1 LTEPFRFTPDDPL
14 QQLRLR
20 RFLIAAATTLM
31 FVVLL
36 ALCHLKGLIAQRPF
50 LIASSSSFLA
60 ITVFYALFRSEWN
73 RKARDPSLTVPMML
87 WSGATV
93 TYVLYHAGAAA
104 GIFLLM
110 YPVILFFGIFRLRT
124 PAMLMLTAL
133 VLAAYAPI
141 LWKPALRESQENDYI
156 HFLQWIVLAAVLVWF
171 SFMAGYVHTLR
182 ARLRE
187 SEHDDLTGVFTRRR
201 ILQSL
206 LHEKIRSDRGAGPIS
221 VALIDVDLFKRV
233 NDTLGHGAGDKVLQT
248 FVKIVQTELRAI
260 DFLGRY
266 GGEEFLLVLTQT
278 SLEGARECAER
289 VREQTER
296 KTLETLG
303 ESSRITVSIGVA
315 EYRSGEDTRDTI
327 ARADAALYRAKQEG
341 RNRVEMG

>member
-14 QQLRLR
+14 QKLRLR
-20 RFLIAAATTLM
+20 RYLIAAATTLM

-36 ALCHLKGLIAQRPF
+36 ALCHVKGLIAQRPF

-73 RKARDPSLTVPMML
+73 TKARDPSLTVPMML

-93 TYVLYHAGAAA
+93 TYVLYHAGAAS

-110 YPVILFFGIFRLRT
+110 FPVILFFGIFRLRT

-141 LWKPALRESQENDYI
+141 LWKPPLRESPENDYI
-156 HFLQWIVLAAVLVWF
+156 HLLQWIVLAAVLVWF

-187 SEHDDLTGVFTRRR
+187 SEYDDLTGVFTRRR

-206 LHEKIRSDRGAGPIS
+206 LHEKTRCDRGAGPIS

-248 FVKIVQTELRAI
+248 FVKIVQGELRAI

-278 SLEGARECAER
+278 NLEGARECAER

-296 KTLETLG
+296 KTLEALG
-303 ESSRITVSIGVA
+303 ECSRITVSIGVA
-315 EYRSGEDTRDTI
+315 EYRPGEDTRDTI